1 MNCRLNNYAYIH
13 FLWKQQCDSTVNAW
27 LLNVLIQIQMK
38 QWTNQSAHKH
48 TILGFLTVNKSSLSS
63 CVIKL
68 LVIVIAPE
76 KLDVIIEND
85 DLLMNSFEKSG
96 LRDLLSNLY

>member
-1 MNCRLNNYAYIH
+1 MN
-13 FLWKQQCDSTVNAW
+13 QPT
-27 LLNVLIQIQMK
+27 
-38 QWTNQSAHKH
+38 SAHKH

-85 DLLMNSFEKSG
+85 DLLINSFEKSG